1 VSGSARD
8 GSGREEESC
17 CFIGGRRS
25 GSCRD
30 KMASFKKR
38 EREIFDVSVLSV
50 LIYLH
55 NGDITFL
62 ILQSAPEEP

>member
-1 VSGSARD
+1 VDVEAAVVETKWHRL
-8 GSGREEESC
+8 
-17 CFIGGRRS
+17 
-25 GSCRD
+25 
-30 KMASFKKR
+30 KR